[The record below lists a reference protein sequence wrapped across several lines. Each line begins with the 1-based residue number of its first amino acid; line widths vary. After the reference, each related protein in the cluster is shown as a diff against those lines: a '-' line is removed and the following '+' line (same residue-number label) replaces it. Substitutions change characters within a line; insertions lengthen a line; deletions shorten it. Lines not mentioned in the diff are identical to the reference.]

1 MEIKKIGFENHL
13 GIGFKRCVYQLAL
26 TCINIFML
34 TLCRLYTNN
43 LTPFPP
49 TQCRHESVRMK
60 RKILKDFFAFVSNYY
75 YIFVIPLL
83 SIAVFFVS
91 QYLTRGISYFIG
103 KNGIK
108 WGFLSF
114 MAILQFFVSIMI
126 TWSVLS
132 AFSSDFLS
140 EYETIKMTSIIIIGG
155 APFNITILVWVALK
169 LETYRLMKKRYGKE
183 FKDDTFFQKIEDIER
198 KEDESIKEAIKE
210 KKTKDKDGLDFAST

>member
-1 MEIKKIGFENHL
+1 MKPI
-13 GIGFKRCVYQLAL
+13 L
-26 TCINIFML
+26 TFI
-34 TLCRLYTNN
+34 
-43 LTPFPP
+43 
-49 TQCRHESVRMK
+49 
-60 RKILKDFFAFVSNYY
+60 SNYY

-91 QYLTRGISYFIG
+91 QYLTRGINYFIG
-103 KNGIK
+103 ANGIK

-183 FKDDTFFQKIEDIER
+183 FKDDAFFQKIEDIER
-198 KEDESIKEAIKE
+198 KEDESIKEAIKTKE
-210 KKTKDKDGLDFAST
+210 KLHKENTQKDTNEKE

>member
-1 MEIKKIGFENHL
+1 MN
-13 GIGFKRCVYQLAL
+13 
-26 TCINIFML
+26 
-34 TLCRLYTNN
+34 
-43 LTPFPP
+43 
-49 TQCRHESVRMK
+49 

-75 YIFVIPLL
+75 YVFVIPLL

-91 QYLTRGISYFIG
+91 QYLTRGINYFIG
-103 KNGIK
+103 PNGIK

-183 FKDDTFFQKIEDIER
+183 FKDDAFFQKIEDIER

-210 KKTKDKDGLDFAST
+210 KEN

>member
-1 MEIKKIGFENHL
+1 MN
-13 GIGFKRCVYQLAL
+13 
-26 TCINIFML
+26 
-34 TLCRLYTNN
+34 
-43 LTPFPP
+43 
-49 TQCRHESVRMK
+49 

-75 YIFVIPLL
+75 YVFVIPLL

-91 QYLTRGISYFIG
+91 QYLTRGINYFIG
-103 KNGIK
+103 PNGIK

-114 MAILQFFVSIMI
+114 MDILQFFVSIMI

-183 FKDDTFFQKIEDIER
+183 FKDDAFFQKIEDIER

-210 KKTKDKDGLDFAST
+210 KKTKDKDGLDFASR

>member
-1 MEIKKIGFENHL
+1 MN
-13 GIGFKRCVYQLAL
+13 
-26 TCINIFML
+26 
-34 TLCRLYTNN
+34 
-43 LTPFPP
+43 
-49 TQCRHESVRMK
+49 

-75 YIFVIPLL
+75 YVFVIPLL

-91 QYLTRGISYFIG
+91 QYLTRGINYFVG
-103 KNGIK
+103 ANGIK

-183 FKDDTFFQKIEDIER
+183 FKDDAFFQKIEDIER

-210 KKTKDKDGLDFAST
+210 KKTKDKDGLDSAST

>member
-1 MEIKKIGFENHL
+1 MKP
-13 GIGFKRCVYQLAL
+13 
-26 TCINIFML
+26 IF
-34 TLCRLYTNN
+34 T
-43 LTPFPP
+43 F
-49 TQCRHESVRMK
+49 
-60 RKILKDFFAFVSNYY
+60 ISNYY
-75 YIFVIPLL
+75 YIFVVPLL

-91 QYLTRGISYFIG
+91 QYLTRGINYFIG

-114 MAILQFFVSIMI
+114 MAVLQFFVSIMI

-140 EYETIKMTSIIIIGG
+140 EYETIKITAIIIIGG

-183 FKDDTFFQKIEDIER
+183 FKDDSFFQKVEAIEISEN
-198 KEDESIKEAIKE
+198 EIIKEAIKTKE
-210 KKTKDKDGLDFAST
+210 KLHKENTQKDTNEKD

>member
-1 MEIKKIGFENHL
+1 MK
-13 GIGFKRCVYQLAL
+13 
-26 TCINIFML
+26 
-34 TLCRLYTNN
+34 
-43 LTPFPP
+43 PFFNF
-49 TQCRHESVRMK
+49 
-60 RKILKDFFAFVSNYY
+60 ISNYY

-91 QYLTRGISYFIG
+91 QYLTRGINYFIG
-103 KNGIK
+103 ANGIK

-183 FKDDTFFQKIEDIER
+183 FKDDSFFQKIEAIER
-198 KEDESIKEAIKE
+198 NENESIKEGIKTKE
-210 KKTKDKDGLDFAST
+210 KLHKENTQKDTNEKE

>member
-1 MEIKKIGFENHL
+1 MKP
-13 GIGFKRCVYQLAL
+13 
-26 TCINIFML
+26 IF
-34 TLCRLYTNN
+34 T
-43 LTPFPP
+43 F
-49 TQCRHESVRMK
+49 
-60 RKILKDFFAFVSNYY
+60 ISNYY
-75 YIFVIPLL
+75 YIFVVPLL

-91 QYLTRGISYFIG
+91 QYLTRGINYFIG

-114 MAILQFFVSIMI
+114 MAVLQFFVSIMI

-169 LETYRLMKKRYGKE
+169 LETYKLMKKRYGKD
-183 FKDDTFFQKIEDIER
+183 FKDDSFFEKVEAIER
-198 KEDESIKEAIKE
+198 SENESIKEAIKTKE
-210 KKTKDKDGLDFAST
+210 KPHKENTQKDTNEKD

>member
-1 MEIKKIGFENHL
+1 MVTFI
-13 GIGFKRCVYQLAL
+13 
-26 TCINIFML
+26 
-34 TLCRLYTNN
+34 
-43 LTPFPP
+43 
-49 TQCRHESVRMK
+49 
-60 RKILKDFFAFVSNYY
+60 SNYY
-75 YIFVIPLL
+75 YIFVVPLL

-91 QYLTRGISYFIG
+91 QYLTRGINYFMG

-114 MAILQFFVSIMI
+114 MAVLQFFVSIMI

-155 APFNITILVWVALK
+155 APFNITILVWVALR

-183 FKDDTFFQKIEDIER
+183 FKDDSFFEKVEAIER
-198 KEDESIKEAIKE
+198 SENESIKEAIKTKE
-210 KKTKDKDGLDFAST
+210 KPHKENTQKDTNEKD

>member
-1 MEIKKIGFENHL
+1 MKP
-13 GIGFKRCVYQLAL
+13 
-26 TCINIFML
+26 IF
-34 TLCRLYTNN
+34 T
-43 LTPFPP
+43 F
-49 TQCRHESVRMK
+49 
-60 RKILKDFFAFVSNYY
+60 ISNYY
-75 YIFVIPLL
+75 YIFVVPLL

-91 QYLTRGISYFIG
+91 QYLTRGINYFIG

-183 FKDDTFFQKIEDIER
+183 FKDDAFFQKIEDIER
-198 KEDESIKEAIKE
+198 KEDESIKEAIKTKE
-210 KKTKDKDGLDFAST
+210 KLHKENTQKDTNEKE

>member
-1 MEIKKIGFENHL
+1 MKP
-13 GIGFKRCVYQLAL
+13 
-26 TCINIFML
+26 IF
-34 TLCRLYTNN
+34 T
-43 LTPFPP
+43 F
-49 TQCRHESVRMK
+49 
-60 RKILKDFFAFVSNYY
+60 ISNYY
-75 YIFVIPLL
+75 YIFVVPLL

-91 QYLTRGISYFIG
+91 QYLTRGINYFIG

-114 MAILQFFVSIMI
+114 MAVLQFFVSIMI

-169 LETYRLMKKRYGKE
+169 LETYKLMKKRYGKE
-183 FKDDTFFQKIEDIER
+183 FKDDSFFEKVEAIER
-198 KEDESIKEAIKE
+198 IENESIKEAIKTKE
-210 KKTKDKDGLDFAST
+210 KPHKENTQKDTNEKD

>member
-1 MEIKKIGFENHL
+1 MN
-13 GIGFKRCVYQLAL
+13 
-26 TCINIFML
+26 
-34 TLCRLYTNN
+34 
-43 LTPFPP
+43 
-49 TQCRHESVRMK
+49 

-75 YIFVIPLL
+75 YVFVIPLL

-91 QYLTRGISYFIG
+91 QYLTRGINYFIG
-103 KNGIK
+103 SNGIK

-183 FKDDTFFQKIEDIER
+183 FKDDAFFQKIEDIER

-210 KKTKDKDGLDFAST
+210 KKN